1 MSLDHRI
8 KALVAIGAAVSANCQ
23 PCLES
28 TLTLALESGAEAPDI
43 AAAIEVGKTIRRG
56 AAAKM
61 DLFAGN
67 LGLASLAE
75 TAAARPVPAEC
86 GCQ

>member
-8 KALVAIGAAVSANCQ
+8 KALVAVGAAVSANCQ

-28 TLTLALESGAEAPDI
+28 TLALALESGAEPPEI
-43 AAAIEVGKTIRRG
+43 AAAIEVGKMIRRG
-56 AAAKM
+56 AASKM
-61 DLFAGN
+61 DSFVTSLN
-67 LGLASLAE
+67 LTE
-75 TAAARPVPAEC
+75 PVPAGPTPSGC